1 MPFTAF
7 NTVSRVVNEEGCL
20 EALPEEVGRLGRD
33 GRRIL
38 IVGDPG
44 IVAAGILDRA
54 ESVLSGA
61 GLKSKVFSNIRS
73 DPPMEDAQACIA
85 FALDYRPDLVVGI
98 GGGSSLDIAKL
109 TAAMMSN
116 PRREHPSG
124 EP

>member
-1 MPFTAF
+1 MPRITSEWMRAEVKVQGGISSYKGGSMPFTAF

-20 EALPEEVGRLGRD
+20 EALPEEIGRLGRD

-61 GLKSKVFSNIRS
+61 GLKSKVF
-73 DPPMEDAQACIA
+73 
-85 FALDYRPDLVVGI
+85 F
-98 GGGSSLDIAKL
+98 
-109 TAAMMSN
+109 
-116 PRREHPSG
+116 
-124 EP
+124 